1 MLVLGSAPV
10 LGVVGWHVLQNSK
23 AGTAAKALPFV
34 AFPSTPTAMIAIVND
49 QNLITSLAVLVL
61 HPGTFQGGT
70 LVDVPV
76 NASSAQTGADRQVPV
91 SDSMINGG
99 EEGVVSDVVSLMRVD
114 LQFDGV
120 LDSSAAGALLAPLK
134 KLPVSLPDDV
144 VTKTADGTTQTLFV
158 SGSTELTPAEA
169 VSVLLARDPAQKEA
183 KRLPNVGAIWN
194 GIAAAVGQGIDSAA
208 VPSTAPTDFNDF
220 MKHFFAGPVQVFN
233 DLTTQ
238 PITGKANPDKIDVG
252 QLDVASVVLL
262 MAGLAP
268 SAMIAPFP
276 TLNFRIEN
284 GITAADIQAAGLK
297 DVTPVD
303 VTRDLV
309 ARLLFL
315 QGNVI
320 SASPEIYTLSTKQ
333 VPDTTAIF
341 SDGGG
346 LGSTSL
352 DVFTQALGK
361 VDFKTPDFQFPLVNV
376 VIVVGRS
383 YLADMAKVQA
393 VDGSPTTPVGG
404 TPVGSGVDSTVV
416 DTSASNVTS

>member
-1 MLVLGSAPV
+1 
-10 LGVVGWHVLQNSK
+10 
-23 AGTAAKALPFV
+23 
-34 AFPSTPTAMIAIVND
+34 
-49 QNLITSLAVLVL
+49 VLVL
-61 HPGTFQGGT
+61 HPGTYKGGT

-91 SDSMINGG
+91 SDSVINGG
-99 EEGVVSDVVSLMRVD
+99 EEGAVSDVESLMRVT

-120 LDSSAAGALLAPLK
+120 LDGKGAEALLAPLK
-134 KLPVSLPDDV
+134 KLSVSLPNDV

-158 SGSTELTPAEA
+158 SGSTEMTPAEA
-169 VSVLLARDPAQKEA
+169 VSVLLARDPAQNEA
-183 KRLPNVGAIWN
+183 KRTPNVRAVWN
-194 GIAAAVGQGIDSAA
+194 GLAAAVGQGIDSAA
-208 VPSTAPTDFNDF
+208 VPSAAPTDFTDF
-220 MKHFFAGPVQVFN
+220 VKHFLAGPVQVFN

-238 PITGKANPDKIDVG
+238 PITGKSNPDKVDVG

-268 SAMIAPFP
+268 SAMIAPLP

-284 GITAADIQAAGLK
+284 GLTAADIQAAGLK
-297 DVTPVD
+297 GVTPVD

-320 SASPEIYTLSTKQ
+320 SVSPEVYTLSTKQ
-333 VPDTTAIF
+333 VPDTTTIF
-341 SDGGG
+341 SDTGG

-352 DVFTQALGK
+352 DVFTKALGK
-361 VDFKTPDFQFPLVNV
+361 VVFKTPDFQFPLVNV
-376 VIVVGRS
+376 VVVVGRT

-393 VDGSPTTPVGG
+393 ASASTSTSVGDTT
-404 TPVGSGVDSTVV
+404 VGSGVDSTVV
-416 DTSASNVTS
+416 DTSPSTVTS